1 MEKFLF
7 IIREDLRKLGQCN
20 EEKRYDAIRE
30 MDEWVK
36 SLIKKGNY
44 MGGDALRIKGGYVRK
59 DNVISDGPFIEAKEG
74 ISGFIFLE
82 ANDLADAVSIA
93 KTCTMVQ
100 CGDMAI
106 EVRPLME
113 VKDLREFG
121 DGQRPTSAVT

>member
-1 MEKFLF
+1 MGEVF
-7 IIREDLRKLGQCN
+7 N
-20 EEKRYDAIRE
+20 
-30 MDEWVK
+30 
-36 SLIKKGNY
+36 KKGNY
-44 MGGDALRIKGGYVRK
+44 VGGDALRIKGGYVRK
-59 DNVISDGPFIEAKEG
+59 DNVISDGQFIEAKEG

-100 CGDMAI
+100 SGDMAI

-121 DGQRPTSAVT
+121 DGQRPTSAVI

>member
-20 EEKRYDAIRE
+20 EEERYDAIRE

-36 SLIKKGNY
+36 FLIKKGNY
-44 MGGDALRIKGGYVRK
+44 VGGDALRIKGSYVRK
-59 DNVISDGPFIEAKEG
+59 DSVISDGPFIEAKEG

-82 ANDLADAVSIA
+82 ANDLPDAVSIA
-93 KTCTMVQ
+93 ETCTMVQ
-100 CGDMAI
+100 SGDMAI

-121 DGQRPTSAVT
+121 DGQRPTRVIT

>member
-7 IIREDLRKLGQCN
+7 IIREDLSKLKQWN
-20 EEKRYDAIRE
+20 EEERYDAIRG

-44 MGGDALRIKGGYVRK
+44 VGGDALRIKGGYVSK

-82 ANDLADAVSIA
+82 AADLDDAVSIA
-93 KTCTMVQ
+93 QTCTMVQ
-100 CGDMAI
+100 SGDMAI

-113 VKDLREFG
+113 VKDLREFA
-121 DGQRPTSAVT
+121 DGQRTTGS